1 MNFVETLMSE
11 KLMEK
16 NPLIDVLA
24 ADRKVLQIACQDLVN
39 YLKIHWDL
47 VGQRPAK
54 VVLGKNSG
62 LDSIKMHLQRLRVKA
77 TEDQVNELVLRVKT
91 ASLKKKGER

>member
-1 MNFVETLMSE
+1 LDIAETGD
-11 KLMEK
+11 K
-16 NPLIDVLA
+16 NESP
-24 ADRKVLQIACQDLVN
+24 
-39 YLKIHWDL
+39 IHWDL

-77 TEDQVNELVLRVKT
+77 TDDQVNELVLRVKT
-91 ASLKKKGER
+91 ASLKKKGLVDDQEFRKMVKAVVKR